1 MDSEGQWIRATLQVR
16 DEANEA
22 FLVTICKSLLL
33 ILQRQQAAEGLG
45 RGTVPPKKRSR
56 KQKMLPWREGGRSLL
71 GLCCRKSPA
80 PGGMDLD
87 ACTCGDQELAVITG
101 WEDNGLE
108 GRLMNFIVG

>member
-1 MDSEGQWIRATLQVR
+1 MDSEGEWITATLQVR

-33 ILQRQQAAEGLG
+33 ILQRQRAAEGLG
-45 RGTVPPKKRSR
+45 RGTGPPKKR
-56 KQKMLPWREGGRSLL
+56 MLPWREGGRSLL
-71 GLCCRKSPA
+71 GLCCKKSPA

-87 ACTCGDQELAVITG
+87 ACTCGGQELAVVMG